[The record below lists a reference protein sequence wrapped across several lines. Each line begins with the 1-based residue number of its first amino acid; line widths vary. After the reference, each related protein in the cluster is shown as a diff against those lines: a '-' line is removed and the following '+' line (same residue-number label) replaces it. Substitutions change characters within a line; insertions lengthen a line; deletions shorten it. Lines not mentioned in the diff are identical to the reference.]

1 MNPKYTVLVIDIT
14 TIISKTPIYGLILD
28 LCWRIELL
36 KGNDASGSTKSREFL
51 D

>member
-1 MNPKYTVLVIDIT
+1 MNPKYTVLVTDIT
-14 TIISKTPIYGLILD
+14 ILIYKTPVYDLILH
-28 LCWRIELL
+28 LCWRNELL